1 MLQFLENNWGTLV
14 VAAVLILVV
23 LLVVRVMIRDR
34 KAGKTACGNNCA
46 GCALAGKCHVRSE
59 VKGRPIK

>member
-46 GCALAGKCHVRSE
+46 SCGLAGKCHKR
-59 VKGRPIK
+59 

>member
-46 GCALAGKCHVRSE
+46 GCALAGKCHKR
-59 VKGRPIK
+59 